1 MSDYKPTEK
10 IARIL
15 DRALEL
21 VHSVPYRV
29 SGRWL
34 FYRLLQEGF
43 YNSKG
48 DYKDKFNKATSN
60 ARHAFYNGWA
70 PDTLADETRE
80 AIIHGNGFDDVSG
93 WLGAVARGLTCRLD
107 KWQDQDHY
115 IELWFEARAMV
126 QQFEH
131 YTEHIT
137 LRPMGGQPSI
147 EYKWDT
153 AKHLEKMAQQYG
165 NPIVVLYFGDLDA
178 AGGTI
183 ADTVERDVRT
193 WCNADFEFVR
203 CGLTLE
209 QVQAYGVPENP
220 EKPGEYQWEALP
232 DQGAE
237 EIISNATEPYL
248 RHDAFSQVEA
258 QEREATTWTRTRLS
272 ELVGK
277 WDGGHQHGK
286 PI

>member
-1 MSDYKPTEK
+1 MGEYTPRGET
-10 IARIL
+10 ARML

-21 VHSVPYRV
+21 VQSVPYRV

-48 DYKDKFNKATSN
+48 DYKDKFNKATSL
-60 ARHAFYNGWA
+60 ARHAFYNGWR

-80 AIIHGNGFDDVSG
+80 AIIHGFGSDDVPE
-93 WLGAVARGLTCRLD
+93 WLGNVAARLTCRLD
-107 KWQDQDHY
+107 KWRHQSY
-115 IELWFEARAMV
+115 YLELWFEARAMV

-131 YTEHIT
+131 YSKHVT

-147 EYKWDT
+147 EYKWNT
-153 AKHLEKMAQQYG
+153 AKWLEDMANMYSR
-165 NPIVVLYFGDLDA
+165 PIVILYFGDLDA

-193 WCNADFEFVR
+193 WCRADFEFVR
-203 CGLTLE
+203 CGLTLA
-209 QVQAYGVPENP
+209 QVQKYGVPENP

-232 DQGAE
+232 DAGAA
-237 EIISNATEPYL
+237 EIISSSTSPYL
-248 RHDAFSQVEA
+248 RHDAFTKVE
-258 QEREATTWTRTRLS
+258 ERESRATQWIQEKIAALAG
-272 ELVGK
+272 E
-277 WDGGHQHGK
+277 WDGGL
-286 PI
+286 